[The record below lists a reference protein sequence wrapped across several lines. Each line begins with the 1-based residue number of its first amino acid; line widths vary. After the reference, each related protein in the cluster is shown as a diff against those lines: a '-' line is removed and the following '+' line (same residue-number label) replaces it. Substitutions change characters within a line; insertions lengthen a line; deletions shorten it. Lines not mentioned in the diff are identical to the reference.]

1 MKLRLD
7 LKLSQKLIMTPQLQ
21 QAIKLLQLSRL
32 ELQQSLAQHLMDNPL
47 LEELPEEVEENEA
60 DTAEEKLE
68 ETAAAATPNTEA
80 ESSDAEESTPEER
93 DTPDEVS
100 AAGWEEYFGSDR
112 RTGSG
117 ERQSSSPDEFPSYEQ
132 TVAKPASLE
141 DHLLWQ
147 LSLSGLSE
155 RDKAIGR
162 LLIGN
167 LDDDGYLRTPMSE
180 IVSGTDFSEAE
191 AEAVLREIQAFDPTG
206 VGARDLPECLLL
218 QLGHL
223 GKSGVASLGARP
235 GALKGSVVEAI
246 VSHHLKDL
254 EKKQYQRVAKALDI
268 TVEEVLQAT
277 KVIEALEPKPGRPFT
292 NTQNYVIVPD
302 VFVVKNE
309 GEWVVL
315 LNDDGLP
322 RMRISPYYKQLM
334 VSGQTSGSTETKAYL
349 DERLRAAQWVI
360 RSIEQRNKTIVK
372 VVSSIVK
379 FQEQF
384 FEHGVQY
391 LKPLV
396 LKQVAEDIGMH
407 ESTISRVTANKYM
420 YCPQGMLELKFFFN
434 AGLQRADQPSDMLSS
449 VTVREMIRKMVAAE
463 DAKHPLKDEEIAAK
477 LREQQVLIARR
488 TVAKYRAEENIPPAT
503 QRKRFF

>member
-1 MKLRLD
+1 
-7 LKLSQKLIMTPQLQ
+7 MTPQLQ

-32 ELQQSLAQHLMDNPL
+32 ELQQSLTQHLLENPL
-47 LEELPEEVEENEA
+47 LDEVQAEVE
-60 DTAEEKLE
+60 DAE
-68 ETAAAATPNTEA
+68 AAAAEGKTEDPSITTA
-80 ESSDAEESTPEER
+80 QDNAEEAGTPEER
-93 DTPDEVS
+93 GSPEEFS
-100 AAGWEEYFGSDR
+100 ASGWEEYFGSDR
-112 RTGSG
+112 RAGDS
-117 ERQSSSPDEFPSYEQ
+117 EYPSSSQDEFPSYEQ
-132 TVAKPASLE
+132 TVAKATSLE
-141 DHLLWQ
+141 EHLLWQ

-155 RDKAIGR
+155 REKAIGR

-167 LDDDGYLRTPMSE
+167 LDDDGYLRITLAEVVNGSE
-180 IVSGTDFSEAE
+180 FSEAE
-191 AEAVLREIQAFDPTG
+191 AESVLKDIQTFDPTG

-223 GKSGVASLGARP
+223 GKNPMGSLGARP
-235 GALKGSVVEAI
+235 GALKGAVVEGI
-246 VSHHLKDL
+246 ILHHLKDL
-254 EKKQYQRVAKALDI
+254 EKKQYAKIAKALNV
-268 TVEEVLQAT
+268 TVEEVFEAT
-277 KVIEALEPKPGRPFT
+277 KLIGDLEPKPGRPFT

-334 VSGQTSGSTETKAYL
+334 TAGDGGTAETKSYL
-349 DERLRAAQWVI
+349 DEKLRAAQWVI
-360 RSIEQRNKTIVK
+360 RSIDQRNKTIVK
-372 VVSSIVK
+372 VVTSIVK

-384 FEHGVQY
+384 FEQGIEH

-434 AGLQRADQPSDMLSS
+434 AGLQRADQPSDMMSS
-449 VTVREMIRKMVAAE
+449 VSVREMIRKMIAE
-463 DAKHPLKDEEIAAK
+463 EDVQRPLKDEEIAARLK
-477 LREQQVLIARR
+477 VQQVLIARR
-488 TVAKYRAEENIPPAT
+488 TVAKYRAEDNIPSAS
-503 QRKRFF
+503 QRKRHF

>member
-7 LKLSQKLIMTPQLQ
+7 LKLSQRLIMTPQLQ

-32 ELQQSLAQHLMDNPL
+32 ELQQSLQQHLMENPL
-47 LEELPEEVEENEA
+47 LEELAAE
-60 DTAEEKLE
+60 AEETEEAAPEQGLE
-68 ETAAAATPNTEA
+68 ETALPPTTAEASGEA
-80 ESSDAEESTPEER
+80 ERTGEAAENPEEL
-93 DTPDEVS
+93 S
-100 AAGWEEYFGSDR
+100 AGNWEDYFDSDIRRGDSEY
-112 RTGSG
+112 
-117 ERQSSSPDEFPSYEQ
+117 SSSSQDEFPSYEQ
-132 TVAKPASLE
+132 TVAKAASLE

-155 RDKAIGR
+155 RDKEIGR
-162 LLIGN
+162 LIIGN
-167 LDDDGYLRTPMSE
+167 LDDDGYLRISLEELVAGTPYSVE
-180 IVSGTDFSEAE
+180 ET
-191 AEAVLREIQAFDPTG
+191 EAVLKDIQGFDPTG
-206 VGARDLPECLLL
+206 VAARDLSECLLL
-218 QLGHL
+218 QLGYL
-223 GKSGVASLGARP
+223 GRSPMGSLGARP
-235 GALKGSVVEAI
+235 GALKGSVVEGI
-246 VSHHLKDL
+246 ILHHLKDL
-254 EKKQYQRVAKALDI
+254 EKKQYARIAKALDVSI
-268 TVEEVLQAT
+268 EEVFQAT
-277 KVIEALEPKPGRPFT
+277 KLIEALEPKPGRPFS

-309 GEWVVL
+309 GEWQVL

-334 VSGQTSGSTETKAYL
+334 GSGQSNSAETKAYL
-349 DERLRAAQWVI
+349 DDKLRAAQWVI

-379 FQEQF
+379 FQEAF
-384 FEHGVQY
+384 FEHGIQH

-420 YCPQGMLELKFFFN
+420 YCPQGMLELKFFFS

-449 VTVREMIRKMVAAE
+449 VTVREMIRKMVAEE
-463 DAKHPLKDEEIAAK
+463 DAKKPLKDEEIAAR
-477 LREQQVLIARR
+477 LRNQHVMIARR
-488 TVAKYRAEENIPPAT
+488 TVAKYRAEDNIPSAN

>member
-32 ELQQSLAQHLMDNPL
+32 ELQQSLAQHLMENPL
-47 LEELPEEVEENEA
+47 LDETPAETEEGEVGGTEDRGESAETTADTDAAASPEEP
-60 DTAEEKLE
+60 TL
-68 ETAAAATPNTEA
+68 
-80 ESSDAEESTPEER
+80 EER
-93 DTPDEVS
+93 DSPDEIS

-112 RTGSG
+112 RTGGG
-117 ERQSSSPDEFPSYEQ
+117 EQQSSSDDFPSYEQ
-132 TVAKPASLE
+132 TMAKATSLE

-147 LSLSGLSE
+147 LSLSGLSDRE
-155 RDKAIGR
+155 KAIGR

-167 LDDDGYLRTPMSE
+167 LDDDGYLRTPLSE
-180 IVSGTDFSEAE
+180 IISGTDIAEAE
-191 AEAVLREIQAFDPTG
+191 AESVLRDIQTFDPAG
-206 VGARDLPECLLL
+206 VGARDLSECLLL

-223 GKSGVASLGARP
+223 GKSPMGSLGARP
-235 GALKGSVVEAI
+235 GAIKGSIVEAVI
-246 VSHHLKDL
+246 QHHLRDL
-254 EKKQYQRVAKALDI
+254 EKKQYAKIAKTLDV
-268 TVEEVLQAT
+268 TVEDIFQAT
-277 KVIEALEPKPGRPFT
+277 KIIENLEPKPGRPFS

-302 VFVVKNE
+302 VFVVKSE

-322 RMRISPYYKQLM
+322 RLRISPYYKQM
-334 VSGQTSGSTETKAYL
+334 MESGENGAAETKAYL
-349 DERLRAAQWVI
+349 DEKFRAAQWVI

-384 FEHGVQY
+384 FEHGVQH

-396 LKQVAEDIGMH
+396 LKQVADDIGMH

-449 VTVREMIRKMVAAE
+449 VTVREMIRRMVAEE
-463 DAKHPLKDEEIAAK
+463 DGKQPLKDEEIAAR
-477 LREQQVLIARR
+477 LRERNVLIARR

-503 QRKRFF
+503 QRRKFF

>member
-32 ELQQSLAQHLMDNPL
+32 ELQQSLAQHLLDNPL
-47 LEELPEEVEENEA
+47 LDEVPAEVEETEA
-60 DTAEEKLE
+60 QATEEKAEGSDPPAAQEPTE
-68 ETAAAATPNTEA
+68 EGG
-80 ESSDAEESTPEER
+80 TPEER
-93 DTPDEVS
+93 GSPEEFS
-100 AAGWEEYFGSDR
+100 ASGWEEYFGSDR
-112 RTGSG
+112 RAGDS
-117 ERQSSSPDEFPSYEQ
+117 EYPSSSQDEFPSYEQ
-132 TVAKPASLE
+132 TVAKATSLE
-141 DHLLWQ
+141 EHLLWQ

-162 LLIGN
+162 LIIGN
-167 LDDDGYLRTPMSE
+167 LDDDGYLRISLAE
-180 IVSGTDFSEAE
+180 VVSGTEFTEAE
-191 AEAVLREIQAFDPTG
+191 AESVLKDIQTFDPTG

-223 GKSGVASLGARP
+223 GKNPMGSLGARP
-235 GALKGSVVEAI
+235 GALKGAVVEGI
-246 VSHHLKDL
+246 ILHHLKDL
-254 EKKQYQRVAKALDI
+254 EKKQYAKIAKALDVS
-268 TVEEVLQAT
+268 VEEVFEAT
-277 KVIEALEPKPGRPFT
+277 KLIGDLEPKPGRPFA

-334 VSGQTSGSTETKAYL
+334 SSGDGGTAETKSYL
-349 DERLRAAQWVI
+349 DEKLRAAQWVI

-372 VVSSIVK
+372 VVTSIVK

-384 FEHGVQY
+384 FEHGIQY

-449 VTVREMIRKMVAAE
+449 VTVREMIRKMIAEE
-463 DAKHPLKDEEIAAK
+463 DARRPLKDEEIAARLK
-477 LREQQVLIARR
+477 TQQVLIARR
-488 TVAKYRAEENIPPAT
+488 TVAKYRAEENIPSAS

>member
-7 LKLSQKLIMTPQLQ
+7 LRLSQKLIMTPQLQ

-32 ELQQSLAQHLMDNPL
+32 ELQQSLTQHLLENPL
-47 LEELPEEVEENEA
+47 LDEVQAEVEE
-60 DTAEEKLE
+60 AE
-68 ETAAAATPNTEA
+68 AAAAEGKTEDPSITTA
-80 ESSDAEESTPEER
+80 QDNAEEAGTPEER
-93 DTPDEVS
+93 GSPEEFS
-100 AAGWEEYFGSDR
+100 ASGWEEYFGSDR
-112 RTGSG
+112 RAGDS
-117 ERQSSSPDEFPSYEQ
+117 EYPSSSQDEFPSYEQ
-132 TVAKPASLE
+132 TVAKATSLE
-141 DHLLWQ
+141 EHLLWQ

-155 RDKAIGR
+155 REKAIGR

-167 LDDDGYLRTPMSE
+167 LDDDGYLRITLAEVVDGSE
-180 IVSGTDFSEAE
+180 FAEAE
-191 AEAVLREIQAFDPTG
+191 AESVLKDIQTFDPTG

-223 GKSGVASLGARP
+223 GKNPMGSLGARP
-235 GALKGSVVEAI
+235 GALKGAVVEDI
-246 VSHHLKDL
+246 ILHHLKDL
-254 EKKQYQRVAKALDI
+254 EKKQYAKVAKALNV
-268 TVEEVLQAT
+268 TVEEVFEAT
-277 KVIEALEPKPGRPFT
+277 KLIGDLEPKPGRPFT

-334 VSGQTSGSTETKAYL
+334 TAGDGGTAETKSYL
-349 DERLRAAQWVI
+349 DEKLRAAQWVI
-360 RSIEQRNKTIVK
+360 RSIDQRNKTIVK
-372 VVSSIVK
+372 VVTSIVK

-384 FEHGVQY
+384 FEQGIEY

-434 AGLQRADQPSDMLSS
+434 AGLQRADQPSDMMSS
-449 VTVREMIRKMVAAE
+449 VSVREMIRKMIAE
-463 DAKHPLKDEEIAAK
+463 EDVQRPLKDEEIAARLK
-477 LREQQVLIARR
+477 VQQVLIARR
-488 TVAKYRAEENIPPAT
+488 TVAKYRAEDNIPSAS
-503 QRKRFF
+503 QRKRHF

>member
-7 LKLSQKLIMTPQLQ
+7 LRLSQKLIMTPQLQ

-32 ELQQSLAQHLMDNPL
+32 ELQQSLAQHLMENPL
-47 LEELPEEVEENEA
+47 LDELPEEAEENESV
-60 DTAEEKLE
+60 TAEEQAE
-68 ETAAAATPNTEA
+68 EAAAAASPTTEAPEA
-80 ESSDAEESTPEER
+80 ESSTAEER

-100 AAGWEEYFGSDR
+100 AAGWEEYFGTDR
-112 RTGSG
+112 RTGGG
-117 ERQSSSPDEFPSYEQ
+117 EGQSSSSDEFPSYEQ
-132 TVAKPASLE
+132 TVAKAASLE

-147 LSLSGLSE
+147 LSMSGLSE
-155 RDKAIGR
+155 RHKAIGR

-167 LDDDGYLRTPMSE
+167 LDDDGYLRTPMPE
-180 IVSGTDFSEAE
+180 IISGTDFSETE
-191 AEAVLREIQAFDPTG
+191 AESVLHDIQTFDPTG
-206 VGARDLPECLLL
+206 VGARDLPECLML

-223 GKSGVASLGARP
+223 GKSPMGSLGARP
-235 GALKGSVVEAI
+235 GALKGSIVEA
-246 VSHHLKDL
+246 VVLHHLKDL
-254 EKKQYQRVAKALDI
+254 EKKQYAKIAKALDV
-268 TVEEVLQAT
+268 TVAEVFQAT
-277 KVIEALEPKPGRPFT
+277 KVIEGLEPKPGRPFS

-322 RMRISPYYKQLM
+322 RMRISPYYKQM
-334 VSGQTSGSTETKAYL
+334 MASGEGGSSETKAYL
-349 DERLRAAQWVI
+349 DEKLRAAQWVI

-372 VVSSIVK
+372 VVTSIVK

-384 FEHGVQY
+384 FEKGIQH
-391 LKPLV
+391 LRPLV

-434 AGLQRADQPSDMLSS
+434 AGLQRADQPTGDMLSS
-449 VTVREMIRKMVAAE
+449 VTVREMIKKMVAEE
-463 DAKHPLKDEEIAAK
+463 DANHPLKDEEIAAR
-477 LREQQVLIARR
+477 LRERQVLIARR

>member
-7 LKLSQKLIMTPQLQ
+7 LRLSQKLIMTPQLQ

-32 ELQQSLAQHLMDNPL
+32 ELQQSLTQHLLENPL
-47 LEELPEEVEENEA
+47 LDEVQAEVEE
-60 DTAEEKLE
+60 AE
-68 ETAAAATPNTEA
+68 AAAAEGKTEDPA
-80 ESSDAEESTPEER
+80 TTATQDNAEEAGTPEER
-93 DTPDEVS
+93 GSPEEFS
-100 AAGWEEYFGSDR
+100 ASGWEEYFGSDR
-112 RTGSG
+112 RAGDS
-117 ERQSSSPDEFPSYEQ
+117 EYPSSSQDEFPSYEQ
-132 TVAKPASLE
+132 TVAKATSLE
-141 DHLLWQ
+141 EHLLWQ

-155 RDKAIGR
+155 REKAIGR

-167 LDDDGYLRTPMSE
+167 LDDDGYLRITLAEVVNGSE
-180 IVSGTDFSEAE
+180 FAEAE
-191 AEAVLREIQAFDPTG
+191 AESVLKDIQTFDPTG

-223 GKSGVASLGARP
+223 GKNPMGSLGARP
-235 GALKGSVVEAI
+235 GALKGAVVEGI
-246 VSHHLKDL
+246 ILHHLKDL
-254 EKKQYQRVAKALDI
+254 EKKQYAKIAKALNV
-268 TVEEVLQAT
+268 TVEEVFEAT
-277 KVIEALEPKPGRPFT
+277 KLIGDLEPKPGRPFT

-322 RMRISPYYKQLM
+322 RMRISPYYKQLITA
-334 VSGQTSGSTETKAYL
+334 GDGGTAETKSYL
-349 DERLRAAQWVI
+349 DEKLRAAQWVI
-360 RSIEQRNKTIVK
+360 RSIDQRNKTIVK
-372 VVSSIVK
+372 VVTSIVK

-384 FEHGVQY
+384 FEQGIEH

-434 AGLQRADQPSDMLSS
+434 AGLQRADQPSDMMSS
-449 VTVREMIRKMVAAE
+449 VSVREMIRKMIAE
-463 DAKHPLKDEEIAAK
+463 EDTQRPLKDEEIAARLK
-477 LREQQVLIARR
+477 VQQVLIARR
-488 TVAKYRAEENIPPAT
+488 TVAKYRAEDNIPSAS
-503 QRKRFF
+503 QRKRHF

>member
-32 ELQQSLAQHLMDNPL
+32 ELQQSLAQHLLENPL
-47 LEELPEEVEENEA
+47 LDEVQTEVEE
-60 DTAEEKLE
+60 
-68 ETAAAATPNTEA
+68 A
-80 ESSDAEESTPEER
+80 ESTTADEKSEEPVAPAAQEPAEESGTPEER
-93 DTPDEVS
+93 ESPEEFS
-100 AAGWEEYFGSDR
+100 ASGWEEYFGSDR
-112 RTGSG
+112 RAGDS
-117 ERQSSSPDEFPSYEQ
+117 EYPPSSQDEFPSYEQ
-132 TVAKPASLE
+132 TVAKATSLE
-141 DHLLWQ
+141 EHLLWQ

-162 LLIGN
+162 LIIGN
-167 LDDDGYLRTPMSE
+167 LDDDGYLRIPLTE
-180 IVSGTDFSEAE
+180 VVSGTDFSEAE
-191 AEAVLREIQAFDPTG
+191 AESVLKDIQTFDPTG

-223 GKSGVASLGARP
+223 GRNPIGSLGSRP
-235 GALKGSVVEAI
+235 GALKGSIVEAI
-246 VSHHLKDL
+246 VLHHLKDL
-254 EKKQYQRVAKALDI
+254 EKKQYAKIAKTLNI
-268 TVEEVLQAT
+268 SVEEVFQAT
-277 KVIEALEPKPGRPFT
+277 KIIEDLEPKPGRPFT

-334 VSGQTSGSTETKAYL
+334 ATGQGGSAETKAYM
-349 DERLRAAQWVI
+349 DEKLRAAQWVI

-449 VTVREMIRKMVAAE
+449 VTVREMIRKMVAEE
-463 DAKHPLKDEEIAAK
+463 DPRRPLKDEEIAAR
-477 LREQQVLIARR
+477 LRVQQVLIARR
-488 TVAKYRAEENIPPAT
+488 TVAKYRAEENIPSAS

>member
-7 LKLSQKLIMTPQLQ
+7 LRLSQKLIMTPQLQ

-32 ELQQSLAQHLMDNPL
+32 ELQQSLTQHLLENPL
-47 LEELPEEVEENEA
+47 LDEVQAEVEE
-60 DTAEEKLE
+60 AE
-68 ETAAAATPNTEA
+68 AAAAEGKTEDPA
-80 ESSDAEESTPEER
+80 ITATQDNAEEAGTPEER
-93 DTPDEVS
+93 GSPEEFS
-100 AAGWEEYFGSDR
+100 ASGWEEYFGSDR
-112 RTGSG
+112 RAGDS
-117 ERQSSSPDEFPSYEQ
+117 EYPSSSQDEFPSYEQ
-132 TVAKPASLE
+132 TVAKATSLE
-141 DHLLWQ
+141 EHLLWQ

-155 RDKAIGR
+155 REKAIGR

-167 LDDDGYLRTPMSE
+167 LDDDGYLRITLAEVVNGSE
-180 IVSGTDFSEAE
+180 FAEAE
-191 AEAVLREIQAFDPTG
+191 AESVLKDIQTFDPTG

-223 GKSGVASLGARP
+223 GKNPMGSLGARP
-235 GALKGSVVEAI
+235 GALKGAVVEGI
-246 VSHHLKDL
+246 ILHHLKDL
-254 EKKQYQRVAKALDI
+254 EKKQYAKIAKALNV
-268 TVEEVLQAT
+268 TVEEVFEAT
-277 KVIEALEPKPGRPFT
+277 KLIGDLEPKPGRPFT

-322 RMRISPYYKQLM
+322 RMRISPYYKQLITA
-334 VSGQTSGSTETKAYL
+334 GDGGTAETKSYL
-349 DERLRAAQWVI
+349 DEKLRAAQWVI
-360 RSIEQRNKTIVK
+360 RSIDQRNKTIVK
-372 VVSSIVK
+372 VVTSIVK

-384 FEHGVQY
+384 FEQGIEH

-434 AGLQRADQPSDMLSS
+434 AGLQRADQPSDMMSS
-449 VTVREMIRKMVAAE
+449 VSVREMIRKMIAE
-463 DAKHPLKDEEIAAK
+463 EDTQRPLKDEEIAARLK
-477 LREQQVLIARR
+477 VQQVLIARR
-488 TVAKYRAEENIPPAT
+488 TVAKYRAEDNIPSAS
-503 QRKRFF
+503 Q

>member
-7 LKLSQKLIMTPQLQ
+7 LRLSQKLIMTPQLQ

-47 LEELPEEVEENEA
+47 LDELPEEAEENESA
-60 DTAEEKLE
+60 TAEEQAE
-68 ETAAAATPNTEA
+68 EAAAAAASPTTETPEA
-80 ESSDAEESTPEER
+80 ETSAPEER
-93 DTPDEVS
+93 ENPDEVS
-100 AAGWEEYFGSDR
+100 AAGWEEYFGTDR

-117 ERQSSSPDEFPSYEQ
+117 EGQSSSSDEFPSYEQ
-132 TVAKPASLE
+132 TVAKAASLE

-147 LSLSGLSE
+147 LSMSGLSE
-155 RDKAIGR
+155 RHKAIGR

-180 IVSGTDFSEAE
+180 IVSGTDFSETE
-191 AEAVLREIQAFDPTG
+191 AESVLHDIQTFDPTG
-206 VGARDLPECLLL
+206 VGARDLPECLML

-223 GKSGVASLGARP
+223 GKSPMGSLGARP
-235 GALKGSVVEAI
+235 GALKGSIVEA
-246 VSHHLKDL
+246 VVLHHLKDL
-254 EKKQYQRVAKALDI
+254 EKKQYAKIAKALDV
-268 TVEEVLQAT
+268 TVAEVFQAT
-277 KVIEALEPKPGRPFT
+277 KVIEGLEPKPGRPFS

-322 RMRISPYYKQLM
+322 RMRISPYYKQM
-334 VSGQTSGSTETKAYL
+334 MATGEGGSSETKAYL
-349 DERLRAAQWVI
+349 DEKLRAAQWVI

-372 VVSSIVK
+372 VVTSIVK

-384 FEHGVQY
+384 FEKGIQY
-391 LKPLV
+391 LRPLV

-434 AGLQRADQPSDMLSS
+434 AGLQRADQPTGDMLSS
-449 VTVREMIRKMVAAE
+449 VTVREMIKKMVAEE
-463 DAKHPLKDEEIAAK
+463 DANHPLKDEEIAAR
-477 LREQQVLIARR
+477 LRERQVLIARR

>member
-7 LKLSQKLIMTPQLQ
+7 LRLSQKLIMTPQLQ

-32 ELQQSLAQHLMDNPL
+32 ELQQSLTQHLLENPL
-47 LEELPEEVEENEA
+47 LDEVQAEVEE
-60 DTAEEKLE
+60 AE
-68 ETAAAATPNTEA
+68 AAAAEGKTEDPA
-80 ESSDAEESTPEER
+80 TTATQDNAEEAGTPEER
-93 DTPDEVS
+93 GSPEEFS
-100 AAGWEEYFGSDR
+100 ASGWEEYFGSDR
-112 RTGSG
+112 RAGDS
-117 ERQSSSPDEFPSYEQ
+117 EYPSSSQDEFPSYEQ
-132 TVAKPASLE
+132 TVAKATSLE
-141 DHLLWQ
+141 EHLLWQ

-155 RDKAIGR
+155 REKAVGR

-167 LDDDGYLRTPMSE
+167 LDDDGYLRITLAEVVNGSE
-180 IVSGTDFSEAE
+180 FAEAE
-191 AEAVLREIQAFDPTG
+191 AESVLKDIQTFDPTG

-223 GKSGVASLGARP
+223 GKNPMGSLGARP
-235 GALKGSVVEAI
+235 GALKGAVVEGI
-246 VSHHLKDL
+246 ILHHLKDL
-254 EKKQYQRVAKALDI
+254 EKKQYAKIAKALNV
-268 TVEEVLQAT
+268 TVEEVFEAT
-277 KVIEALEPKPGRPFT
+277 KLIGDLEPKPGRPFT

-322 RMRISPYYKQLM
+322 RMRISPYYKQLITA
-334 VSGQTSGSTETKAYL
+334 GDGGTAETKSYL
-349 DERLRAAQWVI
+349 DEKLRAAQWVI
-360 RSIEQRNKTIVK
+360 RSIDQRNKTIVK
-372 VVSSIVK
+372 VVTSIVK

-384 FEHGVQY
+384 FEQGIEH

-434 AGLQRADQPSDMLSS
+434 AGLQRADQPSDMMSS
-449 VTVREMIRKMVAAE
+449 VSVREMIRKMIAE
-463 DAKHPLKDEEIAAK
+463 EDTQRPLKDEEIAARLK
-477 LREQQVLIARR
+477 LQQVLIARR
-488 TVAKYRAEENIPPAT
+488 TVAKYRAEDNIPSAS
-503 QRKRFF
+503 QRKRHF

>member
-32 ELQQSLAQHLMDNPL
+32 ELQQSLQQHLMENPL
-47 LEELPEEVEENEA
+47 LEELITETEETEETTVTEREQPELTASAASGEGGDRDDKPAEGGEN
-60 DTAEEKLE
+60 AEEFSASSWEDYFDTDLRRG
-68 ETAAAATPNTEA
+68 EA
-80 ESSDAEESTPEER
+80 EYGASS
-93 DTPDEVS
+93 
-100 AAGWEEYFGSDR
+100 
-112 RTGSG
+112 
-117 ERQSSSPDEFPSYEQ
+117 QDEFPSYEQ
-132 TVAKPASLE
+132 TVAKSASLE

-147 LSLSGLSE
+147 LSLSGLSPRE
-155 RDKAIGR
+155 KEIGR
-162 LLIGN
+162 LIIGN
-167 LDDDGYLRTPMSE
+167 LDDDGYLRMTLDDLVAGTPFG
-180 IVSGTDFSEAE
+180 VSE
-191 AEAVLREIQAFDPTG
+191 AEAVLKDVQGFDPTG
-206 VGARDLPECLLL
+206 VAARDLSECLLL
-218 QLGHL
+218 QLGFL
-223 GKSGVASLGARP
+223 GRKPMGFLGSRP
-235 GALKGSVVEAI
+235 GELKGSILEAI
-246 VSHHLKDL
+246 ILHHLKDL
-254 EKKQYQRVAKALDI
+254 EKKQYNRISKALNIPMED
-268 TVEEVLQAT
+268 VFRAT
-277 KVIEALEPKPGRPFT
+277 KVIEALEPKPGRPFS

-309 GEWVVL
+309 GEWEVV

-334 VSGQTSGSTETKAYL
+334 ASGRSGSAETKAYL
-349 DERLRAAQWVI
+349 DEKLRAAQWVI

-379 FQEQF
+379 FQEAF
-384 FEHGVQY
+384 FEKGIQY

-449 VTVREMIRKMVAAE
+449 LTVREMIRKMVAEE
-463 DAKHPLKDEEIAAK
+463 DTRKPLKDEEIAAR
-477 LREQQVLIARR
+477 LRTQQVMIARR
-488 TVAKYRAEENIPPAT
+488 TVAKYRAEDNIPSAN